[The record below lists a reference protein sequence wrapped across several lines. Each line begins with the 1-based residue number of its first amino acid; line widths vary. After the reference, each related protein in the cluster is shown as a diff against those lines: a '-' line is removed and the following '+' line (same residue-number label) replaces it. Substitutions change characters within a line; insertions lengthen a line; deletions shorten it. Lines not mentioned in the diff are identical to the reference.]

1 MPSLLEYTEKFGKL
15 PNLLS
20 FSLAALLRFYK
31 GEERDGEFYGK
42 GEKEY
47 LIRDDK
53 DVCRYFANLPWEDI
67 SLTVKTALANT
78 DMWGR
83 DLNEVEGLCDKVVEY
98 ITKIDEI
105 GAKAVMESI
114 I

>member
-1 MPSLLEYTEKFGKL
+1 MPSLLEYVDKFGKL
-15 PNLLS
+15 PSLLS
-20 FSLAALLRFYK
+20 FSLAAVLRFYK

-53 DVCRYFANLPWEDI
+53 DVCRYFANLPWKDTEL
-67 SLTVKTALANT
+67 SVKTALANT

-105 GAKAVMESI
+105 GAKGVMESI